1 MNEIWSGKVLWAW
14 RVLELGTREVPRLL
28 TICATLVGQQ
38 VVEQV
43 AEPLRG
49 IGRGALVKRHSEQ
62 TVRGGTMVFTNGWG
76 GSAQSERETGGGR
89 GQWSSTWAII
99 EENGWLLPGGDLLNG
114 SAWAAGLTVDICHVI
129 ANREGVF
136 RMRPEGSGFDI
147 VDGCRARDISHV

>member
-28 TICATLVGQQ
+28 TIRATLVGQQ

-49 IGRGALVKRHSEQ
+49 IGRGSLVKRHVEH
-62 TVRGGTMVFTNGWG
+62 TVRRGTMVFTNGWG
-76 GSAQSERETGGGR
+76 RSAQSERETGGSR
-89 GQWSSTWAII
+89 RQWSSTWAII
-99 EENGWLLPGGDLLNG
+99 EENGLLLPGGDLLDG
-114 SAWAAGLTVDICHVI
+114 SAWVAGLPVNVCHVI

-136 RMRPEGSGFDI
+136 RMGPEDGGFDTA
-147 VDGCRARDISHV
+147 DGSRTRDISHV